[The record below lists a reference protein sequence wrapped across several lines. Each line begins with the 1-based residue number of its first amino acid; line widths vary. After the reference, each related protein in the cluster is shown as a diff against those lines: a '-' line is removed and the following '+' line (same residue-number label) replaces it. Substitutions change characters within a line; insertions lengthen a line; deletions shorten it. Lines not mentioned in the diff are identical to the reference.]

1 MGPPGSGKGTQAKK
15 IAEKYNYIHLSTGDL
30 LRALANKTDLNADEA
45 KALEQIKVG
54 TLVSDDLIFK
64 LVFGR
69 IENEINSGRGLVL
82 DGAIRTLNQAQEYQN
97 FFARKNWLDEILV
110 LEIALTD
117 EESLNRLASRR
128 VCSRCSEI
136 IPAGT
141 TRSFSVCPKCSGELV
156 VREDDGA
163 EIVKQ
168 RIVKQGNK
176 AMEPIINF
184 YKELG
189 ILETVDGSQT
199 IENVEKEIAHRLGG
213 APLHGGGNIL
223 I

>member
-15 IAEKYNYIHLSTGDL
+15 IAQKYDYLHLSTGDL
-30 LRALANKTDLNADEA
+30 LRALANKTDLNFDEA
-45 KALEQIKVG
+45 EALEQIKVG

-64 LVFGR
+64 LVFGK
-69 IENEINSGRGLVL
+69 IEDEINSGRGVVL
-82 DGAIRTLNQAQEYQN
+82 DGAIRTLNQAKEYQN
-97 FFARKNWLDEILV
+97 FFAKKNWLSEILV
-110 LEIALTD
+110 LEIALSD

-128 VCSRCSEI
+128 VCSNCGEI
-136 IPAGT
+136 IPASAHLVG
-141 TRSFSVCPKCSGELV
+141 SACSKCAGELV
-156 VREDDGA
+156 VREDDDV

-189 ILETVDGSQT
+189 ILKTVDGSQA
-199 IENVEKEIAHRLGG
+199 IENVEKEIE
-213 APLHGGGNIL
+213 NIL

>member
-1 MGPPGSGKGTQAKK
+1 MKKIIIMMGPPGSGKGTQAKK
-15 IAEKYNYIHLSTGDL
+15 IAQKYDYLHLSTGDL

-45 KALEQIKVG
+45 EALEQIKVG

-64 LVFGR
+64 LVFGK
-69 IENEINSGRGLVL
+69 IEDEVNSGRGVVL
-82 DGAIRTLNQAQEYQN
+82 DGAIRTLNQAKEYQN
-97 FFARKNWLDEILV
+97 FFTEKNWLDEILV
-110 LEIALTD
+110 LEIALSD

-128 VCSRCSEI
+128 VCSSCGEI
-136 IPAGT
+136 IPASAHLVG
-141 TRSFSVCPKCSGELV
+141 SACPKCEGELM
-156 VREDDGA
+156 VREDDDI

-176 AMEPIINF
+176 AMEPIIKF

-189 ILETVDGSQT
+189 ILKTADGSQA
-199 IENVEKEIAHRLGG
+199 IENVEKEIE
-213 APLHGGGNIL
+213 NIL